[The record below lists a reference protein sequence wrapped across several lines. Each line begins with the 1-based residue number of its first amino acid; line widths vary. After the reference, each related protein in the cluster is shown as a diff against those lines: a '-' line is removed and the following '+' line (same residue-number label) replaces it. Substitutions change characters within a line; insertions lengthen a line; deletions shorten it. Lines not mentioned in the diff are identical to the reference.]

1 VLDLPEYRLT
11 AEGIPKYGNRTA
23 CTPEQAAII
32 AAEFANDGADAESQQ
47 WAVYVASREGGCRY
61 EAVNINARTKDDS
74 HCTFQLNALSGMFA
88 PHGSLG
94 RRGWTTESV
103 KTSLQACADAASDLW
118 VFCGRGPWTKPY
130 TCTPPW
136 AGSTVDQPPA
146 LLPPPPDVVA
156 TEPAAD
162 VPADTPVPTSS
173 PPADAA
179 VPTTV
184 PVTSSSP
191 STSVAVSVAP

>member
-1 VLDLPEYRLT
+1 M
-11 AEGIPKYGNRTA
+11 N
-23 CTPEQAAII
+23 
-32 AAEFANDGADAESQQ
+32 
-47 WAVYVASREGGCRY
+47 
-61 EAVNINARTKDDS
+61 VNVRTKDDS

-94 RRGWTTESV
+94 RRGWSTDSV

-130 TCTPPW
+130 TCAPPW

-146 LLPPPPDVVA
+146 LLPPPPD
-156 TEPAAD
+156 T
-162 VPADTPVPTSS
+162 VPAPVVDETTATDTTVPSSTS

-179 VPTTV
+179 TTTTATTTTV
-184 PVTSSSP
+184 G
-191 STSVAVSVAP
+191 